1 MATNEG
7 IGSSFPKQPSERS
20 PKLRIYESL
29 FLLNEGMDRLIALLR
44 EMEKLPFADRD
55 SMQCAIVEIEEVRC
69 DMNADFTEHLA
80 DSERFDEGYFWK
92 QRRAFEKKWRDP
104 DDVYIEVERRE
115 EERKKLGLPPRVIGS
130 ILPHSAVAQ
139 AEERWEAEQER
150 KKKHP
155 RKASEVTVGNHD
167 SDNSEG
173 TPRNGKTQ

>member
-1 MATNEG
+1 MASNEG

-29 FLLNEGMDRLIALLR
+29 FLLNEGMDHLIALLR
-44 EMEKLPFADRD
+44 EMEKLPFADKD

-80 DSERFDEGYFWK
+80 DSERFDEGHFWK
-92 QRRAFEKKWRDP
+92 QRRVFEKRWRDP
-104 DDVYIEVERRE
+104 DDVYIDVERRE
-115 EERKKLGLPPRVIGS
+115 EERKKLGLPSRVIGS

-150 KKKHP
+150 KKKRP
-155 RKASEVTVGNHD
+155 RKH
-167 SDNSEG
+167 
-173 TPRNGKTQ
+173 RK